1 MRLPPFR
8 WLLAGMTLATA
19 GLLGFGIYLQKV
31 LGIEPCPLCIFQRIG
46 FISVGLLALL
56 GALHNPRAL
65 GRKLWALLILLA
77 ALAGGSVA
85 ARHVWLRH
93 LPPDQ
98 VPDCGPGLAYM
109 LDAFPL
115 GKTIKDVFT
124 GSGECATPDGWLFL
138 GMDMPAWA
146 LIWFAGFSLLALY
159 AGFFARGKTS
169 K

>member
-1 MRLPPFR
+1 MHLLSFR
-8 WLLAGMTLATA
+8 WLLLFIVLATVA
-19 GLLGFGIYLQKV
+19 LLGFGIYLQKV

-46 FISVGLLALL
+46 FIAVGVLALFA
-56 GALHNPRAL
+56 ALHNPRPL
-65 GRKLWALLILLA
+65 GRRLWALLIVLA
-77 ALAGGSVA
+77 ALAGGSVS

-93 LPPDQ
+93 LPADQ

-124 GSGECATPDGWLFL
+124 GSGECATPDGWWFL
-138 GMDMPAWA
+138 GLDMPSWA
-146 LIWFAGFSLLALY
+146 LVWFAGFSLIALY
-159 AGFFARGKTS
+159 AGFFARGKPS